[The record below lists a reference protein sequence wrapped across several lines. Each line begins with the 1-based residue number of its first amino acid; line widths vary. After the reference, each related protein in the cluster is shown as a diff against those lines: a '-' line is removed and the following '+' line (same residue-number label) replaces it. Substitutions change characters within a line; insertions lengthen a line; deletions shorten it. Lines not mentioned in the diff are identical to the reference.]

1 MIIIMSSAY
10 LSAEFQVELGAIP
23 PVFLPIGNRKLIEH
37 QVAAL
42 RETFGDDEIILS
54 LPESFYLTETY
65 KEQLERLNIE
75 VEFVPDT
82 FSLSESV
89 LYLLNIKSTL
99 FEISKPL
106 SILYGD
112 TFISDYAFVHKSEN
126 LIAIS
131 EAKNSYDWE
140 YVETEDGKNL
150 VWCGFFLFA
159 NKPLLLKSLALK
171 RDSFNAAIKYYCAHE
186 SVDYGYTQNW
196 SDLGH
201 VNTYFAS
208 RANLTTQRAFNDL
221 QIVEGIV
228 SKSGDPQRKIEAEAA
243 WFTNVP
249 PKIKQFTPLFL
260 GSYKKDGRIFYDLE
274 YLACMPLN
282 ELFVHGQNRLQD
294 WRIIFNEIN
303 KWFTNSLNSELMES
317 QESVNSNY
325 LTLIREKTLS
335 RVQKFAIDNHYSL
348 IEACFYDG
356 KELPSITD
364 IVEECLASLI
374 LLQEKP
380 GILHG
385 DLCFSNM
392 LFDSR
397 SLKLK
402 VIDPRGLSVDNNFT
416 IYGDVKYDLA
426 KLTHSVIGL
435 YDFIISGNYQIQN
448 PNTKEEYLQF
458 DIDER
463 VLGIQSLFLESE
475 FIADISV
482 KEVLPLVILLFFSM
496 LPLHSDRPDRQRA
509 MLLNGF
515 RLYLQLYFK

>member
-1 MIIIMSSAY
+1 MSSAY
-10 LSAEFQVELGAIP
+10 LSTEFQVELGAIP
-23 PVFLPIGNRKLIEH
+23 PAFLPLGNKKLVEH
-37 QVAAL
+37 QVTAL
-42 RETFGDDEIILS
+42 RETFVDEQIVLS
-54 LPESFYLTETY
+54 LPESFHLTETY
-65 KEQLERLNIE
+65 KEQLERLSIE
-75 VEFVPDT
+75 VELVPDV
-82 FSLSESV
+82 FSLSEAV

-99 FEISKPL
+99 FETSKPL

-112 TFISDYAFVHKSEN
+112 TFISDYSFAQDSKN
-126 LIAIS
+126 LIAVS

-140 YVETEDGKNL
+140 YLNTEDGKNL

-159 NKPLLLKSLALK
+159 NKSLLLKSLALK
-171 RDSFNAAIKYYCAHE
+171 RDDFNAAIKYYSEYE
-186 SVDYGYTQNW
+186 SIDYSYTQDW

-249 PKIKQFTPLFL
+249 PQIKQFTPLFL

-282 ELFVHGQNRLQD
+282 ELFVHGQNHLQD
-294 WRIIFNEIN
+294 WQVIFNEVK
-303 KWFTNSLNSELMES
+303 KWFKNALNTELLES
-317 QESVNSNY
+317 KEIINRNY
-325 LTLIREKTLS
+325 LSLIGEKTFS
-335 RVQKFAIDNHYSL
+335 RIEKFANDNNYSL
-348 IEACFYDG
+348 TEKCHYDG
-356 KELPSITD
+356 QELPSITD
-364 IVEECLASLI
+364 IVTECLSALTQ
-374 LLQEKP
+374 LQSKQ

-402 VIDPRGLSVDNNFT
+402 VIDPRGLDVDNNLT

-426 KLTHSVIGL
+426 KLAHSVIGL

-448 PNTKEEYLQF
+448 KNTKAESLLF
-458 DIDER
+458 DIDDR
-463 VLGIQSLFLESE
+463 VEEIQSLFLGIE
-475 FIADISV
+475 FVEGVSI
-482 KEVLPLVILLFFSM
+482 KEITPLVILLFFSM

-509 MLLNGF
+509 MLLNGL
-515 RLYLQLYFK
+515 RLYLEFVKAD